1 MLVLTLYIMI
11 YIKAKTQYL
20 VLLTLK
26 IRVTAEHQLFIKKT
40 KSQLD
45 LVFFLQLSELNL
57 NDYLGGEQQNL
68 IGLLEEQ

>member
-11 YIKAKTQYL
+11 YIKARTQHL